1 MGWFVF
7 ERLRLRYP
15 GVVDGAYAASA
26 PMLFYAQRVDQY
38 AYYQRVTDSAERAV
52 PGCADVSSQSGHS
65 ATQAGRQLNIDLGS

>member
-1 MGWFVF
+1 MF

-52 PGCADVSSQSGHS
+52 PGCADVRTVVSQT
-65 ATQAGRQLNIDLGS
+65 TQPLRREGS